1 MAVQRKQSHDQV
13 KLPFYVK
20 KTKCSFYLSH
30 SYSLQH
36 GRDYKISLRLS
47 VCVPVCAHSQKKGS
61 LGSTLHHPFS
71 SFALKTP
78 ILGQD
83 VLKIHVHIRQSYIC
97 LKCIQIAKIVVSLKK
112 LGPRNTTVT
121 SDFRPEVEIWP
132 FRACT
137 MKIYNITS
145 TIIHGRTAKISA
157 S

>member
-1 MAVQRKQSHDQV
+1 MLKRQSV
-13 KLPFYVK
+13 VFI
-20 KTKCSFYLSH
+20 CRIAIA
-30 SYSLQH
+30 YSM
-36 GRDYKISLRLS
+36 GEIIKS
-47 VCVPVCAHSQKKGS
+47 VCVCQSVCPYVRTLKKRVRW
-61 LGSTLHHPFS
+61 GSTLHHPFS

-137 MKIYNITS
+137 MKIYNITP
-145 TIIHGRTAKISA
+145 TIIHGQTAKISA